1 MARPDH
7 LSVRLI
13 AWEGPLEKSQVV
25 AYTSQLSSN
34 INECLV
40 ETNWKYSR
48 FKLYPVDGT
57 GRKKLEVCGLAT
69 FGVHHQEFKH

>member
-48 FKLYPVDGT
+48 FKLYPVDAT
-57 GRKKLEVCGLAT
+57 GRKKLEVCSTCYL
-69 FGVHHQEFKH
+69 V